1 MSAGRRVLAVVEC
14 RPSDTAVLHR
24 AVAVANE
31 SGGYL
36 TLVAIAPGPVLN
48 PGPYCFPQPS
58 AEQRRE
64 AAANDLRRLAAL
76 VPPEI
81 PLITAVDEGKPAAV
95 VGRRVETAA
104 HDLVVIRRRR
114 AALARWSRP
123 LLAPVLAVVG

>member
-1 MSAGRRVLAVVEC
+1 MSAARRVLAVVEC
-14 RPSDTAVLHR
+14 RPSDAAVVRR

-36 TLVAIAPGPVLN
+36 TLVAVAPGPVFN
-48 PGPYCFPQPS
+48 PSPYCFPQPS

-64 AAANDLRRLAAL
+64 AAANVLRRLAAL

-81 PLITAVDEGKPAAV
+81 PLTTAVDEGKPAAV

-104 HDLVVIRRRR
+104 HDLVVMRRRR
-114 AALARWSRP
+114 ATFARWSRP